1 MKPGRS
7 QAEEVVMDLTRE
19 ERIGLAEAVFA
30 AGKSVAQ
37 LTWILDE
44 AAADGRPLFVTR
56 LSNEK
61 WAALPEVHRMRLDYC
76 EVSQTA
82 VLGTLPPPMT
92 DDVIAIACAGTSDV
106 PVAREAQRTLRFHGH
121 ASAFYADIGIA
132 GLWRLTSRLDEL
144 RSHPVIIVVA
154 GMDAALPTALGGLV
168 GSALIAVPTSVGY
181 GVATGGRVALDA
193 ILASCS
199 PGVAVVNIDNG
210 YGAAC
215 AAVRIVNA
223 LRVLQS
229 HPATSIASDVVPAA
243 A

>member
-1 MKPGRS
+1 
-7 QAEEVVMDLTRE
+7 MDLTRE

-37 LTWILDE
+37 LAWILDE
-44 AAADGRPLFVTR
+44 AAGDGRKLFITR
-56 LSNEK
+56 LSFEK
-61 WAALPEVHRMRLDYC
+61 WAALPEAHRASIDYC

-82 VLGTLPPPMT
+82 LLGTLAPPVSEG
-92 DDVIAIACAGTSDV
+92 VIAIACAGTSDV
-106 PVAREAQRTLRFHGH
+106 PVAREVQRTLRFHGH

-132 GLWRLTSRLDEL
+132 GLWRLTSRLDDL
-144 RSHPVIIVVA
+144 RRHPVIIVVA

-199 PGVAVVNIDNG
+199 PGVTVVNIDNG

-223 LRVLQS
+223 WQILQRGLANDAGHIVS
-229 HPATSIASDVVPAA
+229 SAA
-243 A
+243 